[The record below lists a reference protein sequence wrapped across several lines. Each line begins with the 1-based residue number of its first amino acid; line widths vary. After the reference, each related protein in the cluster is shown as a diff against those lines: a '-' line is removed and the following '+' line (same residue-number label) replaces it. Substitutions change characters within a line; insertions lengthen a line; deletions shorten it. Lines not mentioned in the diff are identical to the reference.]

1 MQGSTK
7 RLVISLGSLIFIT
20 GSIYVFAALINPAF
34 GEIQEL
40 RGEKQAIMTLLTDY
54 DEAIEA
60 ANSVLSRHKGL
71 ANLQNT
77 FSAVIPLEANIPSLL
92 NQLYGL
98 ASLSGVTVDAITFQE
113 LPIQTARENSLVRPY
128 GTIQATIKCVSNYE
142 SMKKYLGAL
151 ETNARLMNIT
161 AINITGGFEANP
173 ILSYNITIEAYYQT
187 Q

>member
-54 DEAIEA
+54 EEAIEA
-60 ANSVLSRHKGL
+60 ANSVLLRHKGL

-98 ASLSGVTVDAITFQE
+98 ASLSEVTVNVITFQE
-113 LPIQTARENSLVRPY
+113 LPIQIARENSLVRPY
-128 GTIQATIKCVSNYE
+128 GTIQATIKCVSSYE
-142 SMKKYLGAL
+142 NMKKYLEAL

-161 AINITGGFEANP
+161 SVNITGGFEANP
-173 ILSYNITIEAYYQT
+173 VLSYTITIEAYYQT